1 MVSFVKVNIYGSFHD
16 LKGEL
21 EAVNLIHLFQ
31 FRLVM
36 IGDGM
41 TDLEAYPPADLFI
54 GFGGNKIR
62 KNVQDKAPWFV
73 MSFLELIS
81 QLNDVKVR

>member
-1 MVSFVKVNIYGSFHD
+1 
-16 LKGEL
+16 
-21 EAVNLIHLFQ
+21 
-31 FRLVM
+31 M

-62 KNVQDKAPWFV
+62 ENVRRDAPWFITD
-73 MSFLELIS
+73 FTELIEC
-81 QLNDVKVR
+81 L